1 MTSAHE
7 KTDIAY
13 SPHTAARFDAAPSRS
28 LGARELLL
36 GAVLASSL
44 ALFIR
49 PVSDP
54 DFWYHVRVGQWI
66 VEHGRLPAI
75 DLFTYT
81 AAGHVWVNHEWLSE
95 VLMWLVYARLGAAG
109 VSVACGIVAWLGFLL
124 ILAAVRPGRQPYVIV
139 GLAMA
144 LAAVAGAPLWG
155 PRPQV
160 LTFALAALV
169 LLWLRRYLAGESR
182 AVLWTPLVV
191 ALWGN
196 LHGGWPV
203 GLGLLAIALTAEL
216 AAWLA
221 GRDREHLMRARTLA
235 AVAAASL
242 AAVALNPNGLAIYA
256 YPFQTLASPA
266 QQGLITEWQSPD
278 FHLAALRGFEA
289 MVILLLA
296 GLAVSRRTGL
306 FDVLLVVAGLALAL
320 QSVRHVPLFIV
331 AATPVLVAAWSDAWR
346 AAKHRLPE
354 LPRARASGRGTSA
367 LTAALLIAVTIAIA
381 AGVRGDLARQDQV
394 TSQAFPT
401 GAAAWLEAHP
411 ETGTRMFNDYAWGG
425 YLAAR
430 FYPAPNR
437 RVFVFGEAA
446 LMGDDLIQRYQTA
459 QTLGPG
465 WRGVFDAAGVDYV
478 VDDPAAPLSNA
489 LADMPDWRLAYRDRT
504 AVVYVRESRAGGA

>member
-13 SPHTAARFDAAPSRS
+13 SPHTAARTAAAPAMS

-36 GAVLASSL
+36 AAVLASSL
-44 ALFIR
+44 ALFVR

-54 DFWYHVRVGQWI
+54 DFWYHVRVGRWI
-66 VEHGRLPAI
+66 VEHGRLPGT

-81 AAGHVWVNHEWLSE
+81 VAGHAWVDHEWLSE

-109 VSVACGIVAWLGFLL
+109 VSVAFGIVTWLGLL
-124 ILAAVRPGRQPYVIV
+124 LVLAAVRPGRQPYVIV

-144 LAAVAGAPLWG
+144 LAAVAGSPLLG

-160 LTFALAALV
+160 FTFALAALE
-169 LLWLRRYLAGESR
+169 LLWLRRYLEGESR
-182 AVLWTPLVV
+182 AVLWSPLLV

-203 GLGLLAIALTAEL
+203 GLGLIAIALIAEL
-216 AAWLA
+216 GAWLP
-221 GRDREHLMRARTLA
+221 GRDRERLRRARTLA
-235 AVAAASL
+235 TVAAVSL

-266 QQGLITEWQSPD
+266 QQGLIAEWQSPD

-289 MVILLLA
+289 MVILLLV
-296 GLAVSRRTGL
+296 GLAVSRRIGL

-320 QSVRHVPLFIV
+320 QSVRHIPLFIV
-331 AATPVLVAAWSDAWR
+331 AATPVLVAAWSGAWR
-346 AAKHRLPE
+346 GAKHRLPE
-354 LPRARASGRGTSA
+354 LPQARGTGRGMSA
-367 LTAALLIAVTIAIA
+367 LTAALLIAVAAAIA

-394 TSQAFPT
+394 TSQSFPT
-401 GAAAWLEAHP
+401 GAAAWLDAHP
-411 ETGTRMFNDYAWGG
+411 GTGTRMFNDYAWGG

-446 LMGDDLIQRYQTA
+446 LMGDDQIQRYQTA
-459 QTLGPG
+459 QTLAPG
-465 WRGVFDAAGVDYV
+465 WRGVLDAAGVDYV

-489 LADMPDWRLAYRDRT
+489 LATMPGWRLAYRDRT
-504 AVVYVRESRAGGA
+504 AVVYVKESRAGGA